1 MSNAGQSKTK
11 ELKDW
16 YEQRNWPFLGGPMSM
31 GDYIAEMAKRI
42 LDELKETGSCWLT
55 ESALSKETIRAWD
68 WNAVLMAYSRRFA
81 SPFGFPMREED
92 YSVYYRL
99 KPDMKKLLTQLC
111 GSFTQE
117 PARSK
122 KEAPETANS
131 SRAEQQAALQK
142 LTEQKKTVEKQLES
156 LREEVREQ
164 NNRVTQLRQ
173 EEISL
178 EKHLQELREQVA
190 QTQRIP
196 ENTQEEAR
204 QILEQARAEAERI
217 RQSVIHEAAAEELAA
232 PARNPDTSGVTEDEM
247 EAATH
252 QLENRLRDDLV
263 ACREQVESMLIRFR
277 TGLYATKY
285 ASVCDAYQKLYLF
298 ATGMMD
304 KRIAALRETA
314 GDEATLEAVTTE
326 LRSIQGLLL
335 KRISRLERGL
345 EAMGLTIL
353 RPAQGSAYD
362 CNEHAAENAEDDGT
376 LTGVVR
382 QCVCPGVR
390 DETQVFCPASV
401 LLEEARD
408 ESSPE

>member
-1 MSNAGQSKTK
+1 MSNVGQSKTK
-11 ELKDW
+11 QLKDW
-16 YEQRNWPFLGGPMSM
+16 YEQNNLPFFGGPMSR
-31 GDYIAEMAKRI
+31 GEYIAEMAKRI
-42 LDELKETGSCWLT
+42 LDELKETGGCWLM
-55 ESALSKETIRAWD
+55 ESALSHGIICVWD

-81 SPFGFPMREED
+81 SPYGFPMEEGA
-92 YSVYYRL
+92 YSDYYRL
-99 KPDMKKLLTQLC
+99 EPDMKKLLTRLC
-111 GSFTQE
+111 GSFAQE
-117 PARSK
+117 PARPK

-142 LTEQKKTVEKQLES
+142 LTEQKEIVEKQLES
-156 LREEVREQ
+156 LR
-164 NNRVTQLRQ
+164 Q
-173 EEISL
+173 EKISL
-178 EKHLQELREQVA
+178 EKHLRELREQVA
-190 QTQRIP
+190 QAQRIP
-196 ENTQEEAR
+196 ENAREEAR

-217 RQSVIHEAAAEELAA
+217 RQSVSHEAAAEELAA

-277 TGLYATKY
+277 TGLYTTKY
-285 ASVCDAYQKLYLF
+285 TSVCDAYQKLYLF

-304 KRIAALRETA
+304 KRIAALRENA

-353 RPAQGSAYD
+353 RPDRGSAYD

-390 DETQVFCPASV
+390 DDTQVFCPASV

>member
-1 MSNAGQSKTK
+1 MSNAAQSKTK
-11 ELKDW
+11 QLKDW
-16 YEQRNWPFLGGPMSM
+16 YEQNNLPFFGGPMSR
-31 GDYIAEMAKRI
+31 GEYIAEMAKRI
-42 LDELKETGSCWLT
+42 LDELKETGSCWLI
-55 ESALSKETIRAWD
+55 ESALSKGTIRAWD

-81 SPFGFPMREED
+81 SPSGFPVREGA
-92 YSVYYRL
+92 YSDCYRL
-99 KPDMKKLLTQLC
+99 DPDMKKVLTRLR
-111 GSFTQE
+111 GSFAQE
-117 PARSK
+117 PAQPK

-142 LTEQKKTVEKQLES
+142 LTERKEIVEKQLES

-164 NNRVTQLRQ
+164 NNRVAQLRQ

-178 EKHLQELREQVA
+178 EKHLRELREQVA

-196 ENTQEEAR
+196 ENAREEAR

-232 PARNPDTSGVTEDEM
+232 PARNPDTAGVTEDEM

-298 ATGMMD
+298 ATGMID
-304 KRIAALRETA
+304 KRIVALRETA

-353 RPAQGSAYD
+353 RPTQGSAYD

-390 DETQVFCPASV
+390 DDTQVFCPASV
-401 LLEEARD
+401 LLEEAQD

>member
-1 MSNAGQSKTK
+1 MSYAGLSKTK
-11 ELKDW
+11 ELKDR
-16 YEQRNWPFLGGPMSM
+16 YEQRNWLFLGGPMSM
-31 GDYIAEMAKRI
+31 GEYIAEMAKRI
-42 LDELKETGSCWLT
+42 LDELKETGSCWLM
-55 ESALSKETIRAWD
+55 ESALSRGIICVWD

-81 SPFGFPMREED
+81 SPSGFPVREGA
-92 YSVYYRL
+92 YSDYYRL
-99 KPDMKKLLTQLC
+99 DPDMKKVLTRLR
-111 GSFTQE
+111 GSFAQE

-142 LTEQKKTVEKQLES
+142 LTEQKEIVEKQLES

-164 NNRVTQLRQ
+164 NNRVAQLRQ

-178 EKHLQELREQVA
+178 EKHLREQVA
-190 QTQRIP
+190 QAQRIP
-196 ENTQEEAR
+196 ENAREEAR

-263 ACREQVESMLIRFR
+263 ACREQVESMLSRFR

-304 KRIAALRETA
+304 KRIVALRETA

-353 RPAQGSAYD
+353 RPTQGSAYD

-390 DETQVFCPASV
+390 DDTQVFCPASV

>member
-1 MSNAGQSKTK
+1 MSYAGLSKTK
-11 ELKDW
+11 ELKDR
-16 YEQRNWPFLGGPMSM
+16 YEQRNWLFLGGPMSM
-31 GDYIAEMAKRI
+31 GEYIAEMAKRI
-42 LDELKETGSCWLT
+42 LDELKETGGCWLM
-55 ESALSKETIRAWD
+55 ESALSHGIIYVWD
-68 WNAVLMAYSRRFA
+68 WNAVLQAYSRRFA
-81 SPFGFPMREED
+81 SPSGFPVREGA
-92 YSVYYRL
+92 YSDYYRL
-99 KPDMKKLLTQLC
+99 DPDMKKVLTRLR
-111 GSFTQE
+111 GSFAQE

-142 LTEQKKTVEKQLES
+142 LTEQKEIVEKQLES

-164 NNRVTQLRQ
+164 NNRVAQLRQ

-178 EKHLQELREQVA
+178 EKHLREQVA
-190 QTQRIP
+190 QAQRIP
-196 ENTQEEAR
+196 ENAREEAR

-304 KRIAALRETA
+304 KRIVALRETA

-353 RPAQGSAYD
+353 RPTQGSAYD

-390 DETQVFCPASV
+390 DDTQVFCPASV

>member
-1 MSNAGQSKTK
+1 MSYAGLSKTK
-11 ELKDW
+11 ELKDR
-16 YEQRNWPFLGGPMSM
+16 YEQRNWLFLGAPMSM
-31 GDYIAEMAKRI
+31 GEYIAEMAKRI
-42 LDELKETGSCWLT
+42 LDELKETGSCWLI
-55 ESALSKETIRAWD
+55 ESALSKGTIRAWD
-68 WNAVLMAYSRRFA
+68 WNAVLKAYSRRFA
-81 SPFGFPMREED
+81 PLFEFPMREED
-92 YSVYYRL
+92 YSVYCRL
-99 KPDMKKLLTQLC
+99 EPDMKKLLTRLC
-111 GSFTQE
+111 GSFAQE

-142 LTEQKKTVEKQLES
+142 LTEQKETVEKQLES
-156 LREEVREQ
+156 LR
-164 NNRVTQLRQ
+164 Q
-173 EEISL
+173 EKSSL
-178 EKHLQELREQVA
+178 EKHLRELREQVA
-190 QTQRIP
+190 QTQRVP
-196 ENTQEEAR
+196 ENAREEAR

-263 ACREQVESMLIRFR
+263 ACREQVESMLSRFR

-304 KRIAALRETA
+304 KRIVALRETA

-353 RPAQGSAYD
+353 RPTQGSAYD
-362 CNEHAAENAEDDGT
+362 CNEHEAENAEDDGT

-390 DETQVFCPASV
+390 DDTQVFCPASV
-401 LLEEARD
+401 LLEEAQD

>member
-11 ELKDW
+11 ELKDR
-16 YEQRNWPFLGGPMSM
+16 YEQWNWLFLGAPMSM
-31 GDYIAEMAKRI
+31 KEYTAEMAKRI
-42 LDELKETGSCWLT
+42 LDELKETGSCWLI
-55 ESALSKETIRAWD
+55 ESALSKGTIRAWD
-68 WNAVLMAYSRRFA
+68 WNAVLKAYSRRFA
-81 SPFGFPMREED
+81 PPFGFPMREED

-99 KPDMKKLLTQLC
+99 EPDMKKLVTQLC
-111 GSFTQE
+111 GSFAQE

-142 LTEQKKTVEKQLES
+142 LTEQKEIVEKQLES

-164 NNRVTQLRQ
+164 NNRVAQLRQ

-178 EKHLQELREQVA
+178 EKHLREQVA
-190 QTQRIP
+190 QAQRIP
-196 ENTQEEAR
+196 ENAREEAR

-263 ACREQVESMLIRFR
+263 ACREQVESMLSRFR

-314 GDEATLEAVTTE
+314 GDEGTLEAVTTE

-390 DETQVFCPASV
+390 DDTQVFCPASV

>member
-1 MSNAGQSKTK
+1 
-11 ELKDW
+11 
-16 YEQRNWPFLGGPMSM
+16 MSM
-31 GDYIAEMAKRI
+31 GEYIAEMAKRI
-42 LDELKETGSCWLT
+42 LDELKETGSCWLI
-55 ESALSKETIRAWD
+55 ESALSKGTIRAWD
-68 WNAVLMAYSRRFA
+68 WNAVLKAYSRRFA
-81 SPFGFPMREED
+81 PLFEFQMREED

-99 KPDMKKLLTQLC
+99 EPDMKKLLTRLC
-111 GSFTQE
+111 GSFAQE

-142 LTEQKKTVEKQLES
+142 LTEQKETVEKQLES
-156 LREEVREQ
+156 LR
-164 NNRVTQLRQ
+164 Q
-173 EEISL
+173 EKSSL
-178 EKHLQELREQVA
+178 EKHLRELREQVA
-190 QTQRIP
+190 QTQRVP
-196 ENTQEEAR
+196 ENAREEAR

-263 ACREQVESMLIRFR
+263 ACREQVESMLSRFR

-304 KRIAALRETA
+304 KRIVALRETA
-314 GDEATLEAVTTE
+314 GDEGTLEAVTTE

-376 LTGVVR
+376 LTGVVQ

-390 DETQVFCPASV
+390 DDTQVFCPASV
-401 LLEEARD
+401 LLEEVRD

>member
-1 MSNAGQSKTK
+1 MSNAAQSKTK
-11 ELKDW
+11 QLKDW
-16 YEQRNWPFLGGPMSM
+16 YEQNNLPFFGGPMSR
-31 GDYIAEMAKRI
+31 GEYIAEMAKRI
-42 LDELKETGSCWLT
+42 LDELKETGGCWLM
-55 ESALSKETIRAWD
+55 ESALSHGIICVWD

-81 SPFGFPMREED
+81 SPSGFPVREGA
-92 YSVYYRL
+92 YSDCYRL
-99 KPDMKKLLTQLC
+99 DPDMKKVLTRLR
-111 GSFTQE
+111 GSFAQE
-117 PARSK
+117 PAQPK
-122 KEAPETANS
+122 KEAPGTTPS
-131 SRAEQQAALQK
+131 PRAEQQAALQK
-142 LTEQKKTVEKQLES
+142 LTEQKEIVGKQLES
-156 LREEVREQ
+156 LR
-164 NNRVTQLRQ
+164 Q
-173 EEISL
+173 EKRCL
-178 EKHLQELREQVA
+178 EKQLQELREQVA

-196 ENTQEEAR
+196 ENAREEAR

-232 PARNPDTSGVTEDEM
+232 PARNPDTAGVTEDEM

-298 ATGMMD
+298 ATGMID
-304 KRIAALRETA
+304 KRIVALRETA
-314 GDEATLEAVTTE
+314 GDEATLEAVITE

-353 RPAQGSAYD
+353 RPTQGSAYD

-390 DETQVFCPASV
+390 DDTQVFCPASV

>member
-1 MSNAGQSKTK
+1 MSYAGLSKTK
-11 ELKDW
+11 ELKDR
-16 YEQRNWPFLGGPMSM
+16 YEQRNWLFLGAPMSM
-31 GDYIAEMAKRI
+31 GEYIEEMAKRI
-42 LDELKETGSCWLT
+42 LDELKETGGCWLM
-55 ESALSKETIRAWD
+55 ESALSNGTICVWD
-68 WNAVLMAYSRRFA
+68 WNAVLMAYYIRFE
-81 SPFGFPMREED
+81 SLPGFPVKEGA
-92 YSVYYRL
+92 YSTNYRL
-99 KPDMKKLLTQLC
+99 KPNMKELLTELR
-111 GSFTQE
+111 GSFAQE
-117 PARSK
+117 PARPK
-122 KEAPETANS
+122 KEAPETARS
-131 SRAEQQAALQK
+131 SGAEQQAALQK
-142 LTEQKKTVEKQLES
+142 LTEQRETVEKQLES
-156 LREEVREQ
+156 LRQEKRCLE
-164 NNRVTQLRQ
+164 RQ
-173 EEISL
+173 
-178 EKHLQELREQVA
+178 LQELRERVA

-196 ENTQEEAR
+196 ENAREEAR

-232 PARNPDTSGVTEDEM
+232 PARNPDTAGVTEDEM

-304 KRIAALRETA
+304 KRIVALRETA

-353 RPAQGSAYD
+353 RPTQGSAYD

-390 DETQVFCPASV
+390 DDTQVFCPASV

>member
-1 MSNAGQSKTK
+1 MSYAGLSKTK
-11 ELKDW
+11 ELKDR
-16 YEQRNWPFLGGPMSM
+16 YEQRNWLFLGAPMSM
-31 GDYIAEMAKRI
+31 GEYIEEMAKRI
-42 LDELKETGSCWLT
+42 LDELKETGGCWLM
-55 ESALSKETIRAWD
+55 ESALSNGTICVWD
-68 WNAVLMAYSRRFA
+68 WNAVLMAYYIRFE
-81 SPFGFPMREED
+81 SLPGFPVKEGA
-92 YSVYYRL
+92 YSTNYRL
-99 KPDMKKLLTQLC
+99 KPNMKELLTELR
-111 GSFTQE
+111 GSFAQE
-117 PARSK
+117 PARPK
-122 KEAPETANS
+122 KEAPETARS
-131 SRAEQQAALQK
+131 SGAEQQAALQK
-142 LTEQKKTVEKQLES
+142 LTEQRETVEKQLES
-156 LREEVREQ
+156 LRQEKRCLE
-164 NNRVTQLRQ
+164 RQ
-173 EEISL
+173 
-178 EKHLQELREQVA
+178 LQELRERVA

-196 ENTQEEAR
+196 ENAREEAR

-232 PARNPDTSGVTEDEM
+232 PARNPDTAGVTEDEM

-304 KRIAALRETA
+304 KRIVALRETA

-353 RPAQGSAYD
+353 RPTQGSAYD
-362 CNEHAAENAEDDGT
+362 CNEHAAENAEDDGA

-390 DETQVFCPASV
+390 DDTQVFCPASV

>member
-1 MSNAGQSKTK
+1 MSNVGQSKTK

-42 LDELKETGSCWLT
+42 LDELKETGSCWLI

-68 WNAVLMAYSRRFA
+68 WNAVLMACSRRFA
-81 SPFGFPMREED
+81 SPLGFPMREED

-142 LTEQKKTVEKQLES
+142 LTEQKEIVEKQLES
-156 LREEVREQ
+156 LR
-164 NNRVTQLRQ
+164 Q
-173 EEISL
+173 EKISL
-178 EKHLQELREQVA
+178 EKHLRELREQVA
-190 QTQRIP
+190 QAQRIP
-196 ENTQEEAR
+196 ENAREEAR

-232 PARNPDTSGVTEDEM
+232 PARNPDTAGVTEDEM

-263 ACREQVESMLIRFR
+263 ACREQVESMLSRFR

-353 RPAQGSAYD
+353 RPDQGSAYD

-390 DETQVFCPASV
+390 DDTQVFCPASV

>member
-1 MSNAGQSKTK
+1 MSYAGLSKTK

-16 YEQRNWPFLGGPMSM
+16 YEQNNLPFLGGPMSR
-31 GDYIAEMAKRI
+31 GEYIEEMAKRI
-42 LDELKETGSCWLT
+42 LDDLKETGSCWLM
-55 ESALSKETIRAWD
+55 ESALSNGTICVWD
-68 WNAVLMAYSRRFA
+68 WNAVLQAYSRRFA
-81 SPFGFPMREED
+81 SPSGFPMGEGA
-92 YSVYYRL
+92 YSTNYRL
-99 KPDMKKLLTQLC
+99 KPDMKKLLTRLR
-111 GSFTQE
+111 GSAAQE
-117 PARSK
+117 PARPK
-122 KEAPETANS
+122 KEAPETARS
-131 SRAEQQAALQK
+131 SGAEQQAALQK
-142 LTEQKKTVEKQLES
+142 LTEQKEIVEKQLES

-164 NNRVTQLRQ
+164 NNRVAQLRQ

-178 EKHLQELREQVA
+178 EKHLREQVA
-190 QTQRIP
+190 QAQRIP
-196 ENTQEEAR
+196 ENAREEAR

-232 PARNPDTSGVTEDEM
+232 PARNPDTAGVTEDEM

-252 QLENRLRDDLV
+252 RLENRLRDDLV

-304 KRIAALRETA
+304 KRIVALRETA

-353 RPAQGSAYD
+353 RPTQGSAYD
-362 CNEHAAENAEDDGT
+362 CNEHEAENAEDDGT

-390 DETQVFCPASV
+390 DDTQVFCPASV
-401 LLEEARD
+401 LLEEAQD

>member
-1 MSNAGQSKTK
+1 MSYAGQSKTK

-31 GDYIAEMAKRI
+31 KEYTAEMAKQI
-42 LDELKETGSCWLT
+42 LDELKETGSCWLI
-55 ESALSKETIRAWD
+55 ESALSKGTIRAWD
-68 WNAVLMAYSRRFA
+68 WNAVLKAYSRRFA
-81 SPFGFPMREED
+81 PPSGFPMREED
-92 YSVYYRL
+92 YSVCYRL
-99 KPDMKKLLTQLC
+99 EPDVKKLVTQLRD
-111 GSFTQE
+111 SFAQE

-131 SRAEQQAALQK
+131 SGAEQQAALQK

-164 NNRVTQLRQ
+164 NSRVAQLRQ

-178 EKHLQELREQVA
+178 EKHLREQVA
-190 QTQRIP
+190 QAQRIP
-196 ENTQEEAR
+196 ENAREEAR

-277 TGLYATKY
+277 TGLYTTKY

-353 RPAQGSAYD
+353 RPDQGSAYD

-382 QCVCPGVR
+382 QCICPGVR
-390 DETQVFCPASV
+390 DDTQVFCPASV

>member
-1 MSNAGQSKTK
+1 MNNVGQSKTK

-16 YEQRNWPFLGGPMSM
+16 YEQRNWPFLGAPMSM
-31 GDYIAEMAKRI
+31 GEYIAEMAKRI
-42 LDELKETGSCWLT
+42 LDELKETGSCWLI
-55 ESALSKETIRAWD
+55 ESALSKGTIRAWD
-68 WNAVLMAYSRRFA
+68 WNAVLKAYSRRFA
-81 SPFGFPMREED
+81 PLFGFPMREED

-99 KPDMKKLLTQLC
+99 EPDMKKLVTQLC
-111 GSFTQE
+111 GSFAQE

-142 LTEQKKTVEKQLES
+142 LTEQKEIVEKQLES
-156 LREEVREQ
+156 LR
-164 NNRVTQLRQ
+164 Q
-173 EEISL
+173 EKISL
-178 EKHLQELREQVA
+178 EKHLRELREQVA
-190 QTQRIP
+190 QAQRIP
-196 ENTQEEAR
+196 ENAREEAR

-277 TGLYATKY
+277 TGLYTTKY

-298 ATGMMD
+298 ATGMME

-353 RPAQGSAYD
+353 RPDRGSAYD

-390 DETQVFCPASV
+390 DDTQVFCPASV

>member
-1 MSNAGQSKTK
+1 MSYAGLSKTK
-11 ELKDW
+11 ELKDR
-16 YEQRNWPFLGGPMSM
+16 YEQRNWLFFGAPMSM
-31 GDYIAEMAKRI
+31 KEYTAEMAERI
-42 LDELKETGSCWLT
+42 LDELKETGSCWLI
-55 ESALSKETIRAWD
+55 ESALSEGTIRAWD
-68 WNAVLMAYSRRFA
+68 WNAVLMACSRRFA

-111 GSFTQE
+111 GSFAQE

-122 KEAPETANS
+122 KESPETANS
-131 SRAEQQAALQK
+131 SGAEQQAALQK

-164 NNRVTQLRQ
+164 NNRVAQLRQ
-173 EEISL
+173 DEISL
-178 EKHLQELREQVA
+178 EKHLRELRD
-190 QTQRIP
+190 QTRRIP
-196 ENTQEEAR
+196 ENAREEAR

-232 PARNPDTSGVTEDEM
+232 PARNPDTAGVTEDEM

-263 ACREQVESMLIRFR
+263 ACREQVESMLSRFR

-285 ASVCDAYQKLYLF
+285 ASVCDAYQKLYRF

-304 KRIAALRETA
+304 KRIVALRETA
-314 GDEATLEAVTTE
+314 GDEATLEAATTE

-353 RPAQGSAYD
+353 RPTQGSAYD

-390 DETQVFCPASV
+390 DDTQVFCPASV
-401 LLEEARD
+401 LLEEAQD

>member
-1 MSNAGQSKTK
+1 MSYAGLSKTK
-11 ELKDW
+11 ELKDR
-16 YEQRNWPFLGGPMSM
+16 YEQRNWLFLGGPMSM
-31 GDYIAEMAKRI
+31 GEYIAEMAKRI
-42 LDELKETGSCWLT
+42 LDELKETGSCWLI
-55 ESALSKETIRAWD
+55 ESALSNGTICVWD
-68 WNAVLMAYSRRFA
+68 WNAVLMAYYIRFESR
-81 SPFGFPMREED
+81 PGFPVKEGA
-92 YSVYYRL
+92 YSTNYRL
-99 KPDMKKLLTQLC
+99 KPNMKELLTELR
-111 GSFTQE
+111 GSFAQE
-117 PARSK
+117 PARPK
-122 KEAPETANS
+122 KEAPETARS
-131 SRAEQQAALQK
+131 SGAEQQAALQK
-142 LTEQKKTVEKQLES
+142 LTEQRETVEKQLES
-156 LREEVREQ
+156 LRQEKRCLE
-164 NNRVTQLRQ
+164 RQ
-173 EEISL
+173 
-178 EKHLQELREQVA
+178 LQELRERVA

-196 ENTQEEAR
+196 ENAREEAR

-232 PARNPDTSGVTEDEM
+232 PARNPDTAGVTEDEM

-304 KRIAALRETA
+304 KRIVALRETA

-353 RPAQGSAYD
+353 RPTQGSAYD

-390 DETQVFCPASV
+390 DDTQVFCQASV

>member
-11 ELKDW
+11 ELKDR
-16 YEQRNWPFLGGPMSM
+16 YEQWNWLFLGAPMSM
-31 GDYIAEMAKRI
+31 KEYTAEMAKRI
-42 LDELKETGSCWLT
+42 LDELKETGSCWLI
-55 ESALSKETIRAWD
+55 ESALSKGTIRAWD
-68 WNAVLMAYSRRFA
+68 WNAVLKAHSRRFA
-81 SPFGFPMREED
+81 PPFGFPMREED

-99 KPDMKKLLTQLC
+99 EPDMKKLVTQLC
-111 GSFTQE
+111 GSFAQE

-131 SRAEQQAALQK
+131 SGAEQQAALQK

-164 NNRVTQLRQ
+164 NNRVAQLRQ

-178 EKHLQELREQVA
+178 EKHLREQVA
-190 QTQRIP
+190 QAQRIP
-196 ENTQEEAR
+196 ENAREEAR

-232 PARNPDTSGVTEDEM
+232 PARNPDTSGVIEDEM

-263 ACREQVESMLIRFR
+263 ACREQVESMLSRFR

-314 GDEATLEAVTTE
+314 GDEGTLEAVTTE

-376 LTGVVR
+376 LTGVVQ

-390 DETQVFCPASV
+390 DDTQVFCPASV
-401 LLEEARD
+401 LLEEVRD

>member
-11 ELKDW
+11 ELKDR
-16 YEQRNWPFLGGPMSM
+16 YEQWNWLFLGAPMSM
-31 GDYIAEMAKRI
+31 KEYTAEMAKRI
-42 LDELKETGSCWLT
+42 LDELKETGSCWLI
-55 ESALSKETIRAWD
+55 ESALSKGTIRAWD
-68 WNAVLMAYSRRFA
+68 WNAVLKAYSRRFA
-81 SPFGFPMREED
+81 PPFGFPMREED

-99 KPDMKKLLTQLC
+99 EPDMKKLVTQLC
-111 GSFTQE
+111 GSFAQE

-142 LTEQKKTVEKQLES
+142 LTEQKEIVEKQLES

-164 NNRVTQLRQ
+164 NNRVAQLRQ

-178 EKHLQELREQVA
+178 EKHLREQVA
-190 QTQRIP
+190 QAQRIP
-196 ENTQEEAR
+196 ENAREEAR

-263 ACREQVESMLIRFR
+263 ACREQVESMLSRFR

-304 KRIAALRETA
+304 KRIVALRETA

-353 RPAQGSAYD
+353 RPTQGSAYD
-362 CNEHAAENAEDDGT
+362 CNEHEAENAEDDGT

-390 DETQVFCPASV
+390 DDTQVFCPASV
-401 LLEEARD
+401 LLEEAQD

>member
-11 ELKDW
+11 ELKDR
-16 YEQRNWPFLGGPMSM
+16 YEQRNWLFLGAPMSM
-31 GDYIAEMAKRI
+31 KEYTAEMAKRI
-42 LDELKETGSCWLT
+42 LDELKETGSCWLI
-55 ESALSKETIRAWD
+55 ESALSHGIICVWD
-68 WNAVLMAYSRRFA
+68 WNAVLQAYSRRFA
-81 SPFGFPMREED
+81 SPSGFPVREGA
-92 YSVYYRL
+92 YSDYYRL
-99 KPDMKKLLTQLC
+99 DPDMKKVLTRLR
-111 GSFTQE
+111 GSFAQE
-117 PARSK
+117 PAQPK
-122 KEAPETANS
+122 KEAPGTTPS
-131 SRAEQQAALQK
+131 PRAEQQAALQK
-142 LTEQKKTVEKQLES
+142 LTEQKEIVEKQLES

-164 NNRVTQLRQ
+164 NNRVAQLRQ

-178 EKHLQELREQVA
+178 EKHLREQVA

-196 ENTQEEAR
+196 ENAREEAR

-232 PARNPDTSGVTEDEM
+232 PARNPDTAGVTEDEM

-304 KRIAALRETA
+304 KRIVALRETA

-376 LTGVVR
+376 LTGVVQ

-390 DETQVFCPASV
+390 DDTQVFCPASV
-401 LLEEARD
+401 LLEEVRD

>member
-1 MSNAGQSKTK
+1 MSNAGQSKTR

-16 YEQRNWPFLGGPMSM
+16 FEQRNWPFLGAPMSM
-31 GDYIAEMAKRI
+31 GEYIAEMAKRI
-42 LDELKETGSCWLT
+42 LDELKETGSCWLI
-55 ESALSKETIRAWD
+55 ESALSKGTIRAWD
-68 WNAVLMAYSRRFA
+68 WNAVLKAYSRRFA
-81 SPFGFPMREED
+81 PPFGFPMREED

-99 KPDMKKLLTQLC
+99 EPDMKKLLTQLC
-111 GSFTQE
+111 GSFAQE
-117 PARSK
+117 PVRSK

-142 LTEQKKTVEKQLES
+142 LTEQKEIVEKQLES
-156 LREEVREQ
+156 LR
-164 NNRVTQLRQ
+164 Q
-173 EEISL
+173 EKSSL
-178 EKHLQELREQVA
+178 EKHLRELREQVA
-190 QTQRIP
+190 QAQRIP
-196 ENTQEEAR
+196 ENAREEAR

-277 TGLYATKY
+277 TGLYTTKY

-298 ATGMMD
+298 ATGMME

-353 RPAQGSAYD
+353 RPDQGSAYD

-390 DETQVFCPASV
+390 DDTQVFCPASV

-408 ESSPE
+408 KSSPE

>member
-1 MSNAGQSKTK
+1 MSYAGLSKTK
-11 ELKDW
+11 ELKDR
-16 YEQRNWPFLGGPMSM
+16 YEQRNWLFLGAPMSM
-31 GDYIAEMAKRI
+31 GEYIEEMAKRI
-42 LDELKETGSCWLT
+42 LDELKETGGCWLM
-55 ESALSKETIRAWD
+55 ESALSNGTICVWD
-68 WNAVLMAYSRRFA
+68 WNAVLMAYYIRFE
-81 SPFGFPMREED
+81 SLPGFPVKEGA
-92 YSVYYRL
+92 YSTNYRL
-99 KPDMKKLLTQLC
+99 KPNMKELLTELR
-111 GSFTQE
+111 GSFAQE
-117 PARSK
+117 PARPK
-122 KEAPETANS
+122 KEAPETARS
-131 SRAEQQAALQK
+131 SGAEQQAALQK
-142 LTEQKKTVEKQLES
+142 LTEQRETVEKQLES
-156 LREEVREQ
+156 LR
-164 NNRVTQLRQ
+164 Q
-173 EEISL
+173 EKRCL
-178 EKHLQELREQVA
+178 EKQLQELREQVA

-196 ENTQEEAR
+196 ENAREEAR

-232 PARNPDTSGVTEDEM
+232 PARNPDTAGVTEDEM

-263 ACREQVESMLIRFR
+263 ACREQVESMLSRFR

-285 ASVCDAYQKLYLF
+285 ASVCDAYQKLYRF

-304 KRIAALRETA
+304 KRIVALRETA

-353 RPAQGSAYD
+353 RPTQGSAYD

-390 DETQVFCPASV
+390 DDTQVFCPASV

>member
-1 MSNAGQSKTK
+1 
-11 ELKDW
+11 
-16 YEQRNWPFLGGPMSM
+16 
-31 GDYIAEMAKRI
+31 
-42 LDELKETGSCWLT
+42 
-55 ESALSKETIRAWD
+55 
-68 WNAVLMAYSRRFA
+68 
-81 SPFGFPMREED
+81 MREED

-99 KPDMKKLLTQLC
+99 EPDMKKLVTQLC
-111 GSFTQE
+111 GSFAQE

-142 LTEQKKTVEKQLES
+142 LTEQKEIVEKQLES
-156 LREEVREQ
+156 LR
-164 NNRVTQLRQ
+164 Q
-173 EEISL
+173 EKISL
-178 EKHLQELREQVA
+178 EKHLRELREQVA
-190 QTQRIP
+190 QAQRIP
-196 ENTQEEAR
+196 ENAREEAR

-232 PARNPDTSGVTEDEM
+232 PARNPDASGVTEDEM

-277 TGLYATKY
+277 TGLYTTKY

-298 ATGMMD
+298 ATGMME

-353 RPAQGSAYD
+353 RPDQGSAYD

-390 DETQVFCPASV
+390 DDTQVFCPASV

-408 ESSPE
+408 KSSPE

>member
-1 MSNAGQSKTK
+1 MSNVGQSKTK

-16 YEQRNWPFLGGPMSM
+16 YEQRNWPFLGAPMSM
-31 GDYIAEMAKRI
+31 GEYIAEMAKRI
-42 LDELKETGSCWLT
+42 LDELKETGSCWLI
-55 ESALSKETIRAWD
+55 ESALSKGIICVWD

-81 SPFGFPMREED
+81 SPYGFPMEEGA
-92 YSVYYRL
+92 YSDYYRL
-99 KPDMKKLLTQLC
+99 EPDMKKLLTRLC
-111 GSFTQE
+111 GSFAQE

-142 LTEQKKTVEKQLES
+142 LTEQKEIVEKQLES
-156 LREEVREQ
+156 LR
-164 NNRVTQLRQ
+164 Q
-173 EEISL
+173 EKISL
-178 EKHLQELREQVA
+178 EKHLREQVA
-190 QTQRIP
+190 QAQRIP
-196 ENTQEEAR
+196 ENAREEAR

-277 TGLYATKY
+277 TGLYTTKY

-298 ATGMMD
+298 ATGMME

-353 RPAQGSAYD
+353 RPDQGSAYD

-390 DETQVFCPASV
+390 DDTQVFCPASV

-408 ESSPE
+408 KSSPE